1 MRVSRKWAFRSG
13 GFLTFLL
20 LHPLSLLP
28 PHLAC
33 WGLLILKSAIR
44 ERMEKE
50 LKLQR
55 RMCSELL
62 LL

>member
-1 MRVSRKWAFRSG
+1 MGLRSG
-13 GFLTFLL
+13 VFLAFLL
-20 LHPLSLLP
+20 LHPLSSLP

-33 WGLLILKSAIR
+33 WGLLILKSARR

-55 RMCSELL
+55 RLCSELL